1 MQRSPLEQ
9 HELTDDALPSAD
21 PLVRQASE
29 ILGGPLGRMARA
41 SRWTWAT
48 IAALLVAMASVPVG
62 LGLMIRIPCLKTSW
76 ADPGDFW
83 HMCYSDLPNAFRNQH
98 LSDGFVAWL
107 QGGPQAPSTGQP
119 PVLGALMAAVA
130 SLVPDRPDLVFE
142 HADHSRAR
150 WYFAIWAAII
160 TVCFLLLVITVVM
173 AMPRTPWAAAQVAL
187 APTVMLAAYVSAD
200 LVGVLLATVGMLLW
214 LRRRPTAAGLV
225 FGLAIGVR
233 IYPVI
238 IVAAI
243 VLLAL
248 RESRD
253 EVIDEI
259 DEIDE
264 FDADADYAAETAR
277 DRATA
282 STRALR
288 LVAATA
294 LTTAFIWGAF
304 GLVNSTVATESI
316 RNWIDSGAGYGS
328 PWYITNLGGVGLSS
342 GWVTVLAVAGWAAAL
357 AVGARLAL
365 RSRVA
370 PALAEVS
377 FVMVAIVLIT
387 GKAFTVQSSLWLLP
401 LVAMSL
407 VPWRDYF
414 IWSGAEAL
422 YFIAVWLTAAGSVRA
437 DRAMPG
443 AWYVLFLGLRIAA
456 VIWLVTTVW
465 LEIKY
470 RRPARVPVGSPASW
484 PTGSPTGASSAHGRA
499 GDRAIGDA
507 TPA

>member
-1 MQRSPLEQ
+1 
-9 HELTDDALPSAD
+9 
-21 PLVRQASE
+21 
-29 ILGGPLGRMARA
+29 
-41 SRWTWAT
+41 
-48 IAALLVAMASVPVG
+48 
-62 LGLMIRIPCLKTSW
+62 
-76 ADPGDFW
+76 
-83 HMCYSDLPNAFRNQH
+83 
-98 LSDGFVAWL
+98 
-107 QGGPQAPSTGQP
+107 
-119 PVLGALMAAVA
+119 
-130 SLVPDRPDLVFE
+130 
-142 HADHSRAR
+142 
-150 WYFAIWAAII
+150 
-160 TVCFLLLVITVVM
+160 M

-277 DRATA
+277 DHATA

-370 PALAEVS
+370 PTLAEVS
-377 FVMVAIVLIT
+377 LVMVAIVLIT